1 MKIIKR
7 ASRIGLVLT
16 VSLLFSLG
24 PSAAWPVET
33 ENHCFT
39 CHTNPRKLIEIT
51 REIARADQAR
61 PGASVETEG
70 EG

>member
-1 MKIIKR
+1 VKNIKCI
-7 ASRIGLVLT
+7 SCKGWVLA

-24 PSAAWPVET
+24 LPASGLAKT

-39 CHTNPRKLIEIT
+39 CHTNPRKLVEIT
-51 REIARADQAR
+51 REIARADQGR
-61 PGASVETEG
+61 PGASIETEG

>member
-1 MKIIKR
+1 VNVIKCV
-7 ASRIGLVLT
+7 SRGGLVLA
-16 VSLLFSLG
+16 VSLFFCLG
-24 PSAAWPVET
+24 PPAAWSVEK

-39 CHTNPRKLIEIT
+39 CHTNPRKLAEIT